1 MRRATVTLIYEGKD
15 ISGDI
20 GPDLLSF
27 TFTDKSGAKGETDDL
42 QIVISDRDRLWQGP
56 WCPQRGQTMRASIL
70 CTDWFERGDC
80 LELPCGAFQVDEVE
94 FEASEADRVTIK
106 GVPSAVKTSITGQK
120 KTRAWNS
127 VSLQQIAGDIA
138 AAAGLGLQYKG
149 DPIRLERIE
158 QRQEPDLA
166 FLHRVA
172 ADNGH
177 RVKVA
182 EDKIIIYSGA
192 GADGLAP
199 VTLVRSTTASFRGK
213 MVTSE
218 VYSACTVTFSDPTS
232 GKLFKYTYKPDNA
245 PQTGKVLTINK
256 RAENLAAAQR
266 LAKASLR
273 GKNAGQRTGDWSGM
287 GQPGLRA
294 GGTVILSGY
303 GAWDTRYSIKEA
315 AHTVTPDGGYTTS
328 ASLVAALGY

>member
-1 MRRATVTLIYEGKD
+1 MRRATVRLIYEGRD
-15 ISGDI
+15 ISADI

-138 AAAGLGLQYKG
+138 GRAGLGLVYKG
-149 DPIRLERIE
+149 EAVPFERIE

-182 EDKIIIYSGA
+182 EDKIIVYSGA
-192 GADGLAP
+192 SADGLSP
-199 VTLVRSTTASFRGK
+199 VTLTRRDGDSFRGRIA
-213 MVTSE
+213 TAE
-218 VYSACTVTFSDPTS
+218 VYSDCVVTFTNPKNGQEYQYS
-232 GKLFKYTYKPDNA
+232 YKPTNA
-245 PQTGKVLTINK
+245 PKTGKVLTVNK
-256 RAENLAAAQR
+256 RAENVQAARRMAQAALR
-266 LAKASLR
+266 AKN
-273 GKNAGQRTGDWSGM
+273 GGQMTGDWSGM
-287 GQPGLRA
+287 GDPRLRA
-294 GGTVILSGY
+294 GGTVTLSGF
-303 GAWDTRYSIKEA
+303 GRFDAAYSIKEA
-315 AHTVTPDGGYTTS
+315 THTVTAEKYATGV
-328 ASLVAALGY
+328 SLEAALKY

>member
-1 MRRATVTLIYEGKD
+1 MRRATVTLFYEGKN
-15 ISGDI
+15 ISADI

-27 TFTDKSGAKGETDDL
+27 TFTDKSGTKGETDDL

-56 WCPQRGQTMRASIL
+56 WCPQRGQAMRASIL
-70 CTDWFERGDC
+70 CTDWFEQGDC

-106 GVPSAVKTSITGQK
+106 GVPAAVKTSIAGQK

-127 VSLQQIAGDIA
+127 ISLQQIAGDIA
-138 AAAGLGLQYKG
+138 GQAGLGLVYKG
-149 DPIRLERIE
+149 EPIQLERVE

-172 ADNGH
+172 ADNGC

-182 EDKIIIYSGA
+182 GEQIVVYSGA

-213 MVTSE
+213 MVTAE
-218 VYSACTVTFSDPTS
+218 VYSSCAVTFSDPAS
-232 GKLFKYTYKPDNA
+232 GKVFKYTYKPDNA

-256 RAENLAAAQR
+256 RAESVEAAQR
-266 LAKASLR
+266 MAQASLR
-273 GKNAGQRTGDWSGM
+273 GKNAGQRTGEWDGM
-287 GQPGLRA
+287 GHPGLRA

-315 AHTVTPDGGYTTS
+315 THTVSPDGGYTTS
-328 ASLVAALGY
+328 VSLEAALGY